1 MNKGSEYE
9 VSRYFFNIR
18 RLDREDSDLRGVA
31 LSNDAAVLNHALCII
46 KDLRQGGE
54 HNDPELMMIV
64 RNESLKT
71 VLSLPFLAGCA

>member
-1 MNKGSEYE
+1 

-31 LSNDAAVLNHALCII
+31 LPNHAAVLDHALCII
-46 KDLRQGGE
+46 KDLRRGGE

>member
-1 MNKGSEYE
+1 

-31 LSNDAAVLNHALCII
+31 LPNDAAVLDHGLCLIE
-46 KDLRQGGE
+46 DLRQGGE
-54 HNDPELMMIV
+54 HNDPGLMIIV